1 MFQALR
7 QRWQKRETRASVRHP
22 VSLVDPEEFSRLLR
36 SGRKQD
42 LETVA
47 RKLSER
53 RRTRV

>member
-7 QRWQKRETRASVRHP
+7 QRWQKRERRASVRHP